1 MRQLRKFLDL
11 DFSDRLLLVMTFTL
25 LAVIR
30 LGLWLLPFSTWHRLW
45 SYLINLLQKSLLQE
59 EDRGQRTKGKGL
71 FLPLVP
77 SPLTFSLTFAKSLM
91 SEQLKLQPAEKTSV
105 DKVIWAVSVASH
117 YMPGG
122 VKCLARALATQ
133 ILLHWHGY
141 PADLQIGVAK
151 GEAGQLE
158 AHAWVESQGQIVMG
172 YLSNLSRF
180 TPLPALGGSKR

>member
-1 MRQLRKFLDL
+1 MRQLNKFLNL
-11 DFSDRLLLVMTFTL
+11 SFSDRLLLIVTFTL

-45 SYLINLLQKSLLQE
+45 S
-59 EDRGQRTKGKGL
+59 R
-71 FLPLVP
+71 
-77 SPLTFSLTFAKSLM
+77 LM
-91 SEQLKLQPAEKTSV
+91 PAQLKLQPAEPASV
-105 DKVIWAVSVASH
+105 GQVIWAVSVASH

-122 VKCLARALATQ
+122 VKCLARALVTQ

-141 PADLQIGVAK
+141 PADLHIGVAK
-151 GEAGQLE
+151 GEAGQLD

-180 TPLPALGGSKR
+180 TPLPTFGGNRQ